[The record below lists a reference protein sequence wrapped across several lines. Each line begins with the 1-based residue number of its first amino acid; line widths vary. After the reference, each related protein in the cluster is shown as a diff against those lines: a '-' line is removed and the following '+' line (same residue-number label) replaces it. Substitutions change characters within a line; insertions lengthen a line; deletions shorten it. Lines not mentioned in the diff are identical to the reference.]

1 MINCIAVDD
10 EPLALSLL
18 TDNISKVGFLDLKAS
33 CDNPLAA
40 NKVLHEQDID
50 LVFADIQMPGLTG
63 LQFIRSMAKKPLV
76 IIVSAYKQ
84 YALDGFDLNVVDY
97 LVKPV
102 SLERFIKACNKAKE
116 LTELKSLKHAPEIL
130 KETAIANNADFTFLN
145 TGHNLLKTV
154 FTEVLY
160 IEGLRDYVKIHFTD
174 GRKPAIVRITFK
186 TIEEKWPD
194 HFMRIHKSFIVNT
207 RQISVLNKSG
217 VVVGQQE
224 LPLGEAYRQSVA
236 KLVDAAR

>member
-18 TDNISKVGFLDLKAS
+18 SDNISKVGFLDLKAA
-33 CDNPLAA
+33 CDNALAA

-116 LTELKSLKHAPEIL
+116 LVELKLLKNAPEIS
-130 KETAIANNADFTFLN
+130 KEPALANADFTFLN

-154 FTEVLY
+154 FNEVLY
-160 IEGLRDYVKIHFTD
+160 IEGLRDYVKIHFTG
-174 GRKPAIVRITFK
+174 GRKPAVVRLTFK
-186 TIEEKWPD
+186 TIEEKWPGW
-194 HFMRIHKSFIVNT
+194 FMRIHKSFIVNT
-207 RQISVLNKSG
+207 KQISALNKSS
-217 VVVGQQE
+217 VVLGQHE
-224 LPLGEAYRQSVA
+224 LPLGDAFRQSVG
-236 KLVDAAR
+236 KLVDGVR

>member
-33 CDNPLAA
+33 CDNALAA
-40 NKVLHEQDID
+40 NKILHEQDID

-63 LQFIRSMAKKPLV
+63 LQFIRSMAKKPSV

-116 LTELKSLKHAPEIL
+116 LIELKSVKNAPDIL
-130 KETAIANNADFTFLN
+130 KEPVTANNADFTFLN

-154 FTEVLY
+154 FSEVLY

-174 GRKPAIVRITFK
+174 GRKPAIVRLTFK
-186 TIEEKWPD
+186 TIEEKWPGW
-194 HFMRIHKSFIVNT
+194 FMRIHKSFIVNT
-207 RQISVLNKSG
+207 KQISALNKSG

-224 LPLGEAYRQSVA
+224 LPLGDAYRQSVV
-236 KLVDAAR
+236 KMVDGAR